1 MQFTTSTLLAFSA
14 LLVTIN
20 AATVV
25 GPAPAGQTHTTVIK
39 HLAYRCPAKA
49 NANQCASATAKLR
62 LKEDNGCDVLACT
75 VAAASTLTACTAAV
89 SEGGLNPIADL
100 ACILAGGISD
110 VACKGCA

>member
-39 HLAYRCPAKA
+39 HLAYRCPANA

-62 LKEDNGCDVLACT
+62 LKEDNGCDVLGTLLYA
-75 VAAASTLTACTAAV
+75 LTAFY
-89 SEGGLNPIADL
+89 NN
-100 ACILAGGISD
+100 
-110 VACKGCA
+110 